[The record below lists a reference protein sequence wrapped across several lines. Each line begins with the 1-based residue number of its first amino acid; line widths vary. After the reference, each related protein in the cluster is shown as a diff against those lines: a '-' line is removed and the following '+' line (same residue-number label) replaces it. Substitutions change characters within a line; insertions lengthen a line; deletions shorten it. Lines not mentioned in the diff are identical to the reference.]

1 MPPPAPGNSTATR
14 HVGRGRSLTPRL
26 TLRCSARRRDA
37 SSAVNTGGLLGMLSP
52 LLRLAA
58 ARDSTDL
65 GLVTEGRCSTLSC
78 FELELDRDMR
88 RSSDWRICLN
98 CAAQS
103 IARGSA
109 STVSR
114 QLRFAF
120 GICDPMP
127 GNDNDEEAAS
137 RWKDYV
143 LLPYMS
149 QAAR

>member
-1 MPPPAPGNSTATR
+1 MLLMCCHGAGTAPACCHLRQATATR

-58 ARDSTDL
+58 GRESTDL
-65 GLVTEGRCSTLSC
+65 GLATEGRCSTLSC

-103 IARGSA
+103 MGCSIYIVTPAA
-109 STVSR
+109 
-114 QLRFAF
+114 
-120 GICDPMP
+120 ICDPSWP
-127 GNDNDEEAAS
+127 RGDNDNDNDEEAAS
-137 RWKDYV
+137 R
-143 LLPYMS
+143 
-149 QAAR
+149 